1 MNDRIVSITLPK
13 CGTCRFAGNFINGMA
28 DCYGMPPVP
37 MMLGASQ
44 DALGRPQMHI
54 EAVLPKVK
62 QERPACALYDRKQ
75 DFATTGNS

>member
-1 MNDRIVSITLPK
+1 
-13 CGTCRFAGNFINGMA
+13 
-28 DCYGMPPVP
+28 